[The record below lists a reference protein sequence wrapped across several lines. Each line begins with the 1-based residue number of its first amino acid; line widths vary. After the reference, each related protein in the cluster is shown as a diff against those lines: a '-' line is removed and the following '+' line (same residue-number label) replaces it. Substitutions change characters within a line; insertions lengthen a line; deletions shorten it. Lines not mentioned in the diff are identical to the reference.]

1 MGPGP
6 GRGLAS
12 WGSEC
17 LVLSER
23 VEEPELDLADPRTA
37 AQAERDGGTAAVGE
51 PQAGYPSSTQLSP
64 VFVSRIA

>member
-1 MGPGP
+1 
-6 GRGLAS
+6 
-12 WGSEC
+12 
-17 LVLSER
+17 VLSER